1 MELDGPSII
10 VRLTGRFWHK
20 RTDVIERVE
29 SYVIERIPECIS
41 VEIDDPAS
49 LSDKDE
55 LADPYDV
62 LKGQER

>member
-29 SYVIERIPECIS
+29 SYVLERIPECIS

-49 LSDKDE
+49 LSDEE
-55 LADPYDV
+55 LADPRDV
-62 LKGQER
+62 LEGQDR

>member
-1 MELDGPSII
+1 MELDGPSIV

-29 SYVIERIPECIS
+29 SFVLERIPECIS

-49 LSDKDE
+49 LSDEE
-55 LADPYDV
+55 LADPYD
-62 LKGQER
+62 LLEGQDR

>member
-29 SYVIERIPECIS
+29 SFVLERIPECIS

-49 LSDKDE
+49 LSDEE
-55 LADPYDV
+55 LADPRDV
-62 LKGQER
+62 LEGQDR

>member
-29 SYVIERIPECIS
+29 SYVLERIPECIS

-49 LSDKDE
+49 LSDEE
-55 LADPYDV
+55 LADPRD
-62 LKGQER
+62 LLEGQDR

>member
-49 LSDKDE
+49 LSDEDE

-62 LKGQER
+62 LEGQER

>member
-49 LSDKDE
+49 LSDEE
-55 LADPYDV
+55 LADPRDV
-62 LKGQER
+62 LEGQDR